1 MRLRFVSILG
11 LLIFSSCHHYAVIA
25 AESGIMLREVPYS
38 FRLVGGDAKNQYYN
52 GGTVEGDVTIVMH
65 GKKWIVHIN
74 GNTWGAI
81 LVDARTMTTG
91 VAR

>member
-1 MRLRFVSILG
+1 MRLRFASILG

-25 AESGIMLREVPYS
+25 AESGIMLREVPDS

-52 GGTVEGDVTIVMH
+52 GRTVDGDVTIVMN

-74 GNTWGAI
+74 GGTWGAI
-81 LVDARTMTTG
+81 LMDARTLTTE